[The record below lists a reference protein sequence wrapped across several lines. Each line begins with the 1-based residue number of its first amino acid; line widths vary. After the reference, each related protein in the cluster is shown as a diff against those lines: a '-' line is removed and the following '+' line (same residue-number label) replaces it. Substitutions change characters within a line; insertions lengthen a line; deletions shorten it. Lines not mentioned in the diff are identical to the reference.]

1 MARKTQGEAKGR
13 PPFGAVHRHG
23 FVRVAAASP
32 RASTGD
38 VGFNVDQSLDLARQA
53 DARGVDLAVFP
64 ELNLSSYAVDDL
76 FLQDAFLD
84 AVEAGI
90 ARLARESAELKT
102 ILVAGAPLRRNGRL
116 YNTALA
122 IARGRILGVVPKSYL
137 PNYRE
142 YYEKRWFAS
151 GLGLE

>member
-1 MARKTQGEAKGR
+1 FSVSATLKLAKE
-13 PPFGAVHRHG
+13 
-23 FVRVAAASP
+23 
-32 RASTGD
+32 
-38 VGFNVDQSLDLARQA
+38 A

-84 AVEAGI
+84 SVEAAIG
-90 ARLARESAELKT
+90 RLASESAELKT
-102 ILVAGAPLRRNGRL
+102 VLVVGAPVRRNGRL
-116 YNTALA
+116 YNCGLA
-122 IARGRILGVVPKSYL
+122 IARGSILGAVPKSFL

-151 GLGLE
+151 GADLAGLKTEIAGQTAAFGPDLVFAA